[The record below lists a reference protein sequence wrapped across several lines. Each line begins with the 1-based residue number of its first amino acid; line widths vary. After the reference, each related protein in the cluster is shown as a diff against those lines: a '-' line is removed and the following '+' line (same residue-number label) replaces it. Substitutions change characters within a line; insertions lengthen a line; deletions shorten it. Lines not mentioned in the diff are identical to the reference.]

1 MTDTTTDNPAANRR
15 TWLRRA
21 ALAAVV
27 LVPLAFAGL
36 FVGALGQSDT
46 AIDRI
51 PAAIVNQDELIQ
63 MTNADGSESP
73 VFAGRQLVTELT
85 AADGFDWVITNAE
98 DADAALKAG
107 DVYAVLT
114 IPQNFSESILSL
126 SGRAAGAGGPLDPHR

>member
-1 MTDTTTDNPAANRR
+1 
-15 TWLRRA
+15 RRA

-51 PAAIVNQDELIQ
+51 PAAIVNEDELIT

-85 AADGFDWVITNAE
+85 ASDGFDWVITNA
-98 DADAALKAG
+98 DAADAALRAG
-107 DVYAVLT
+107 EVYAVLT
-114 IPQNFSESILSL
+114 IPQNF
-126 SGRAAGAGGPLDPHR
+126 